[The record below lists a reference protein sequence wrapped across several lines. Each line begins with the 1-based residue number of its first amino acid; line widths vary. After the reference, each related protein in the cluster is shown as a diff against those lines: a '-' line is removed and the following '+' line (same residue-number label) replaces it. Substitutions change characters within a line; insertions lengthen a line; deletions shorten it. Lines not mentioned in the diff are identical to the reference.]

1 MTEGLVGGKAQEAQG
16 QQSDS
21 GAKEMWSLGSGG
33 WEVRRSAAY
42 RRNEKVSKHKRILGA
57 KFFTVGRRDFNYV
70 NEEN

>member
-1 MTEGLVGGKAQEAQG
+1 MARPRKLQG
-16 QQSDS
+16 QRSDS

-57 KFFTVGRRDFNYV
+57 KFLTVGGGTSTM
-70 NEEN
+70 